1 MKLYVRR
8 GLVAPGIVALATL
21 IAWAVG
27 DTGWALAVL
36 ALGAVAVVGF
46 HLYHLELLSE
56 WASGPLDGP
65 VPVGHGSWAAT
76 FGAIYRQVRTRAAYQ
91 RDLRHL
97 IARFQQVAEAIPD
110 GIVVLDRNNRIEW
123 ANPRAVAQLG
133 LDLAHDTGAPIVN
146 LVREPEFLR
155 YLGSGDYGNPIVV
168 ASGRDAPIT
177 LLLQLVPFSL
187 DKKMLM
193 SRDVTQLEAL
203 ARMRRDFIANVS
215 HELKTPLTVISGFVE
230 TMQDMELDER
240 QRTRFLQLMLE
251 QAKNMQRL
259 VADLLTLSS
268 LESEHNIVTDERFA
282 IVPLMLQ
289 VSNEAKALSKGQHEL
304 SLAIGDA
311 ATVLGSREELA
322 SAFGN
327 VVSNAIRYTPAHGRI
342 AIAWRV
348 DSDGTGVFSVADSG
362 IGIAAEHVPRL
373 TERFYRVDR
382 SRSRATGGT
391 GLGLAIVKHVL
402 LRHQAELEI
411 DSEIGRGSTFA
422 VRLPARRVER
432 APPMGDSVQG
442 LPAADASLVTS
453 SGEQRRTNS

>member
-1 MKLYVRR
+1 
-8 GLVAPGIVALATL
+8 
-21 IAWAVG
+21 
-27 DTGWALAVL
+27 
-36 ALGAVAVVGF
+36 
-46 HLYHLELLSE
+46 
-56 WASGPLDGP
+56 
-65 VPVGHGSWAAT
+65 
-76 FGAIYRQVRTRAAYQ
+76 
-91 RDLRHL
+91 
-97 IARFQQVAEAIPD
+97 D
-110 GIVVLDRNNRIEW
+110 GIVVLDKNNRIEW
-123 ANPRAVAQLG
+123 ANARALAQLG

-146 LVREPEFLR
+146 LVRQPEFLR
-155 YLGSGDYGNPIVV
+155 YLESGDYGNPIVV
-168 ASGRDAPIT
+168 ASGRDSRIT
-177 LLLQLVPFSL
+177 LSLQLVPFSL

-230 TMQDMELDER
+230 TMQDMELDSR

-251 QAKNMQRL
+251 QASNMQRL
-259 VADLLTLSS
+259 VADLLTLSA
-268 LESEHNIVTDERFA
+268 LESEHNVVAEERFA
-282 IVPLMLQ
+282 IVPLMLE
-289 VSNEAKALSKGQHEL
+289 VSSEAKALSKSQHEV

-311 ATVLGSREELA
+311 ATVLGSREELS

-327 VVSNAIRYTPAHGRI
+327 LVSNAIRYTPSNGRI

-348 DSDGTGVFSVADSG
+348 DPDGSGVFSVTDSG
-362 IGIAAEHVPRL
+362 IGVAAEHLPRL

-432 APPMGDSVQG
+432 APETGDRGQPNAGESA
-442 LPAADASLVTS
+442 LITS
-453 SGEQRRTNS
+453 SGAQRETGF